1 MSYTLTAEIRKVK
14 GEKVRPA
21 GQLPAVVYG
30 KGNVTESLTLPAR
43 DFLKLYK
50 EAGESSLIDLTVDGK
65 SSGKVLVQDVQVDP
79 VSDRIIHVDLRRVD
93 MNKPITA
100 PVTLRFVGDSPI
112 IKSSGG
118 TLVTTINTVEVRCLP
133 KDLVSHIDV
142 DISGLVSYEVVL
154 KIKDLKLPAGITVIK
169 PHAEDLV
176 VKAVRALTEEE
187 IKAMEAASTAAVDL
201 TKIEVAGKK
210 KEEEGAEGAEGEEK
224 KAGAAAKA
232 EAPKKEE
239 KKEEKKK

>member
-1 MSYTLTAEIRKVK
+1 MSYTLTAAIRKVK
-14 GEKVRPA
+14 GELVRPA

-30 KGNVTESLTLPAR
+30 AGTATESLTLVPR

-65 SSGKVLVQDVQVDP
+65 DSGKVLVQDVQVDP

-93 MNKPITA
+93 MNKPINA
-100 PVTLRFVGDSPI
+100 PVILRFIGEAPI

-142 DISGLVSYEVVL
+142 DISGIISYEIVL
-154 KIKDLKLPAGITVIK
+154 KIKDLKLPEGVVVVK
-169 PHAEDLV
+169 PQAEDLV
-176 VKAVRALTEEE
+176 VKATRALTEDE
-187 IKAMEAASTAAVDL
+187 IKAMEATSTAAVDL

-210 KEEEGAEGAEGEEK
+210 KEEEGEEGAEGAEKKGE
-224 KAGAAAKA
+224 AAKP
-232 EAPKKEE
+232 EAGKKEE

>member
-14 GEKVRPA
+14 GEKTKLA

-30 KGNVTESLTLPAR
+30 KGSTTESLSLVGR
-43 DFLKLYK
+43 EFLKLYK

-65 SSGKVLVQDVQVDP
+65 DSGKVLVQEVQVDP

-93 MNKPITA
+93 MNKPINA
-100 PVTLRFVGDSPI
+100 PVILRFIGEAPI
-112 IKSSGG
+112 VKSSGG

-154 KIKDLKLPAGITVIK
+154 KIKDLKLPAGVAVVK

-176 VKAVRALTEEE
+176 VKAVRALTEDE
-187 IKAMEAASTAAVDL
+187 IKAMETASTAAVDL

-210 KEEEGAEGAEGEEK
+210 KEEEGEEGAEG
-224 KAGAAAKA
+224 AAAEGGKKA
-232 EAPKKEE
+232 EAAKPEAGKKEE
-239 KKEEKKK
+239 KK

>member
-1 MSYTLTAEIRKVK
+1 MSYTLTAAIRKVK
-14 GEKVRPA
+14 GELVRPA

-30 KGNVTESLTLPAR
+30 AGTTTESLTLVPR

-50 EAGESSLIDLTVDGK
+50 EAGESSLVDLTIDGK
-65 SSGKVLVQDVQVDP
+65 DSGKVLVQDVQVDP

-93 MNKPITA
+93 MNKPINA
-100 PVTLRFVGDSPI
+100 PVTLRFIGDAPI

-118 TLVTTINTVEVRCLP
+118 TLVTTISTVEVRCLP

-142 DISGLVSYEVVL
+142 DISGLSSFEIVL
-154 KIKDLKLPAGITVIK
+154 KIKDLKLPAGVTVVK

-187 IKAMEAASTAAVDL
+187 IKAMEAASTATVDL
-201 TKIEVAGKK
+201 SKIEVAGKK
-210 KEEEGAEGAEGEEK
+210 KEEEGEEGAEGEK
-224 KAGAAAKA
+224 KAEGAKA